1 VTDQTR
7 TTVKLLQ
14 VEPTTRCNFI
24 CGFCCGRS
32 MDQSDLSFERF
43 VEMLSRFPELEHVE
57 LHGEGEPLMHPRI
70 FDMAKLASNR
80 GIKVSS
86 ITNGS
91 HFTPGNIEA
100 ILDSGLEHIFVS
112 IESADEEEF
121 RDIRGGKLTKV
132 TEGIRAL
139 LAARNARPQK
149 LPAIGFAVTVLKRTR
164 DALPKIVDLYKEL
177 GMDGGVSLHMLNSMP
192 AYTSSYHR
200 GMETQLLGKLD
211 QALAW
216 SRYARTVEREAVMG
230 NGVHFSDQIFGQMAG
245 GGPAKN
251 RRAREYRSCSWLDHG
266 LYVNRHG
273 DSSGCARIKN
283 TKAFGFGAIAETPA
297 EFVVANR
304 DRMAEQLRSGD
315 VPEAC
320 KGCFIADSIAVRMS
334 NLLDRRLVR
343 GRRDAGRDASDV
355 IGDVPRDGALE
366 RNLMDAFDGR
376 LTVREILE
384 SLSARIAMSPDEG
397 RRRLLPLVSE
407 LVRERALVAAE

>member
-1 VTDQTR
+1 
-7 TTVKLLQ
+7 
-14 VEPTTRCNFI
+14 
-24 CGFCCGRS
+24 

-43 VEMLSRFPELEHVE
+43 VETLSRFPELERLE

-70 FDMAKLASNR
+70 FDMAKLASSR

-86 ITNGS
+86 ISNGS
-91 HFTPGNIEA
+91 HFTAEHIAA
-100 ILDSGLEHIFVS
+100 ILDSGLEHLFVS

-132 TEGIRAL
+132 AEGIRAL
-139 LAARNARPQK
+139 LAARNARPQRI
-149 LPAIGFAVTVLKRTR
+149 PAIGFAVTVLKRTR

-192 AYTSSYHR
+192 AYTGSYRR

-216 SRYARTVEREAVMG
+216 SRYARTVEREAVTG
-230 NGVHFSDQIFGQMAG
+230 GSVHFSDQIFGQMGEA
-245 GGPAKN
+245 GPAKN

-273 DSSGCARIKN
+273 QASGCARIKD
-283 TKAFGFGAIAETPA
+283 TQAFGFGAVAHAPA
-297 EFVVANR
+297 ESILSKR

-320 KGCFIADSIAVRMS
+320 KGCFIADSIAVRIA

-343 GRRDAGRDASDV
+343 GRGDADPHALEV
-355 IGDVPRDGALE
+355 IGDIPRDGALE
-366 RNLMDAFDGR
+366 GMLKDACDGR
-376 LTVREILE
+376 LTVREIVE
-384 SLSARIAMSPDEG
+384 SLSAQIATNPDEG
-397 RRRLLPLVSE
+397 RRRLLPLVGQ
-407 LVRERALVAAE
+407 LVRERALVVAE